1 MKLYFLKPTEWE
13 WVFKDFSDLAS
24 DKHYKKIKYSE
35 WRELHKLWQNAYAVV
50 VERNLSTTIRVR
62 VFCSDNVVHL
72 YCYNHN
78 DESLGAFLYENY
90 IVKGKWKRMS
100 TGYPGISDEEIVKEI
115 KRQLSESVDCA
126 TSACTAA
133 TAISAADIKKAKQW
147 LDNTALES
155 KANSTAYWY
164 DRDGEVHYDT
174 KSTVDTTASW
184 AEYAKVS
191 DYNNA
196 NSIADLVI
204 KPASYD
210 GTYGICDKI
219 DTKAD
224 IADVNDKI
232 KKAITEHENADKIFM
247 NKKENDIMKGFNF
260 DFGPCTGDN
269 VRLSMYGLA
278 VKNAAG
284 TYVSYNPKSKEIVD
298 VDILNFD
305 GGKYMYKF
313 PVALSQVA
321 VGDVVIHNRKPMF
334 VVALDEIGKNL
345 TVVDVCAGE
354 QKTVIPTVN
363 MFGFNF
369 ITKIVSL
376 FDMTG
381 GVATASEAQPFG
393 NMLPL
398 MLMSG
403 DNKDI
408 DPMML
413 MMLMGGGDMSALT
426 ANPMMLYLMMKDGKG
441 KDVDPLMLML
451 MMNQHHTCKCGCHD
465 AKNDEA
471 ATV

>member
-1 MKLYFLKPTEWE
+1 MKLYFLKPTEWD

-72 YCYNHN
+72 YCYNSN

-90 IVKGKWKRMS
+90 IVKGKWKHMS
-100 TGYPGISDEEIVKEI
+100 NGYPGISDEEIVKEVR
-115 KRQLSESVDCA
+115 RQLFESVDCA

-147 LDNTALES
+147 LDDTRLES
-155 KANSTAYWY
+155 KADSTAYWY
-164 DRDGEVHYDT
+164 DSYGDAKSAADT
-174 KSTVDTTASW
+174 AVSSW
-184 AEYAKVS
+184 TEYAKVS

-196 NSIADLVI
+196 NTIADLVI
-204 KPASYD
+204 KPVSYD
-210 GTYGICDKI
+210 GTYDICDKI
-219 DTKAD
+219 ATKAD
-224 IADVNDKI
+224 IADVDYKI
-232 KKAITEHENADKIFM
+232 NEALKKHENENKIF
-247 NKKENDIMKGFNF
+247 NEKENENMKGFNF

-284 TYVSYNPKSKEIVD
+284 TYVSYNSKTKEIVD
-298 VDILNFD
+298 VDVLNFD

-313 PVALSQVA
+313 PVALAQVA

-334 VVALDEIGKNL
+334 VVDADLSGKNL

-376 FDMTG
+376 FDMCG

-413 MMLMGGGDMSALT
+413 MMLMGGGDMSTLT

-451 MMNQHHTCKCGCHD
+451 MMNQSHTCKCGCHD
-465 AKNDEA
+465 AKSDEA

>member
-1 MKLYFLKPTEWE
+1 MKLYFLTPREWE
-13 WVFKDFSDLAS
+13 VVFKDFADLAT

-35 WRELHKLWQNAYAVV
+35 YKELNKLWSNAYGVV

-100 TGYPGISDEEIVKEI
+100 TGYPGISDEEIKREI
-115 KRQLSESVDCA
+115 QRQLSESVNCA
-126 TSACTAA
+126 TSACSAA
-133 TAISAADIKKAKQW
+133 TAISAADIKKTAEW
-147 LDNTALES
+147 LEDKTTSWLNDATALTS
-155 KANSTAYWY
+155 KTPTGYYYDCDGTAHPY
-164 DRDGEVHYDT
+164 D
-174 KSTVDTTASW
+174 KTTIW
-184 AEYAKVS
+184 AGDYTIS
-191 DYNNA
+191 DYG
-196 NSIADLVI
+196 ITKLADTA
-204 KPASYD
+204 KGYD
-210 GTYGICDKI
+210 ICDKLE
-219 DTKAD
+219 TKAD
-224 IADVNDKI
+224 INYVNEKI
-232 KKAITEHENADKIFM
+232 DEVFKKHENENKIF
-247 NKKENDIMKGFNF
+247 NEKENENMKGFNF

-334 VVALDEIGKNL
+334 VIDADLPGKNL

-376 FDMTG
+376 FDMAG
-381 GVATASEAQPFG
+381 GMATASEAQPFG

-398 MLMSG
+398 MLMG

-441 KDVDPLMLML
+441 KDMDPLMLMF
-451 MMNQHHTCKCGCHD
+451 MMNQNQPHKCKCGCHD
-465 AKNDEA
+465 EKDAEA
-471 ATV
+471 PTV

>member
-1 MKLYFLKPTEWE
+1 MVTYYLKPSEWE
-13 WVFKDFSDLAS
+13 KIFAEFADLAT
-24 DKHYKKIKYSE
+24 DKHYRKIKYSDYK
-35 WRELHKLWQNAYAVV
+35 ELSKLWVNAYAVV
-50 VERNLSTTIRVR
+50 ICREDNAILVKVFRNN
-62 VFCSDNVVHL
+62 DVVHT
-72 YCYNHN
+72 YAFTNC
-78 DESLGAFLYENY
+78 DESLGSFLFENY
-90 IVKGKWKRMS
+90 ILKGELKMTSYNSRAI
-100 TGYPGISDEEIVKEI
+100 TDEEIAKVIE
-115 KRQLSESVDCA
+115 RQLMSS
-126 TSACTAA
+126 TSCTSCSAD
-133 TAISAADIKKAKQW
+133 TAISAADIKKSIDW
-147 LDNTALES
+147 LNDSTALTGKAVTGCYYDCDGTARPYDKTTIWAGDYTVPDYGIAKLADVASGYNDKLET
-155 KANSTAYWY
+155 KANI
-164 DRDGEVHYDT
+164 
-174 KSTVDTTASW
+174 
-184 AEYAKVS
+184 
-191 DYNNA
+191 DYVNE
-196 NSIADLVI
+196 
-204 KPASYD
+204 
-210 GTYGICDKI
+210 KI
-219 DTKAD
+219 DEAF
-224 IADVNDKI
+224 
-232 KKAITEHENADKIFM
+232 KKHENENKIF
-247 NKKENDIMKGFNF
+247 NEKENENMKGFNF

-334 VVALDEIGKNL
+334 VIDADLPGKNL

-376 FDMTG
+376 FDMSG
-381 GVATASEAQPFG
+381 GMATASEAQPFG

-398 MLMSG
+398 MLMG

-441 KDVDPLMLML
+441 KDMDPLMLMF
-451 MMNQHHTCKCGCHD
+451 MMNQPHKCKCGCHD
-465 AKNDEA
+465 DKDAEA
-471 ATV
+471 PTV

>member
-1 MKLYFLKPTEWE
+1 MTLYCLTPKEWE
-13 WVFKDFSDLAS
+13 QAFSEFADLAT
-24 DKHYKKIKYSE
+24 DKHYRKIKYADYK
-35 WRELHKLWQNAYAVV
+35 ELNKLWVSAYGVAIKHDGSSII
-50 VERNLSTTIRVR
+50 VEVFRNN
-62 VFCSDNVVHL
+62 DMVHI
-72 YCYNHN
+72 YCFNSS

-90 IVKGKWKRMS
+90 IMKGKWLRMS
-100 TGYPGISDEEIVKEI
+100 YTTSKLTDEELAKVI
-115 KRQLSESVDCA
+115 KSQLMSS
-126 TSACTAA
+126 TACTSCSAD
-133 TAISAADIKKAKQW
+133 TAISTADIKNSMDW
-147 LDNTALES
+147 LNKTTVWAGDYTSPDYGIATVNTITN
-155 KANSTAYWY
+155 KTAIGY
-164 DRDGEVHYDT
+164 D
-174 KSTVDTTASW
+174 
-184 AEYAKVS
+184 
-191 DYNNA
+191 
-196 NSIADLVI
+196 
-204 KPASYD
+204 YD
-210 GTYGICDKI
+210 GWA
-219 DTKAD
+219 TKAD
-224 IADVNDKI
+224 VADVDYKI
-232 KKAITEHENADKIFM
+232 NEALKKHENENKIF
-247 NKKENDIMKGFNF
+247 NEKENENMKGFNF

-284 TYVSYNPKSKEIVD
+284 TYVSYNSKSKEIVD

-334 VVALDEIGKNL
+334 VIDADLPGKNL

-376 FDMTG
+376 FDMSG
-381 GVATASEAQPFG
+381 GMATASEAQPFG

-398 MLMSG
+398 MLMG

-441 KDVDPLMLML
+441 KDMDPLMLMF
-451 MMNQHHTCKCGCHD
+451 MMNQPHKCQCGCHD
-465 AKNDEA
+465 DKDAEA
-471 ATV
+471 PTV

>member
-1 MKLYFLKPTEWE
+1 MKLYYLTPREWE
-13 WVFKDFSDLAS
+13 VVFKDFADLAT

-35 WRELHKLWQNAYAVV
+35 YKELNKLWSNAYGVV

-100 TGYPGISDEEIVKEI
+100 TGYPGISDEEIKREI
-115 KRQLSESVDCA
+115 QRQLSESVNCA
-126 TSACTAA
+126 TSACSAA
-133 TAISAADIKKAKQW
+133 TAISAADIKKTAEW
-147 LDNTALES
+147 LEDKSTGWLNDATAVAS
-155 KANSTAYWY
+155 KAATGCYYDSDGIAYPY
-164 DRDGEVHYDT
+164 V
-174 KSTVDTTASW
+174 W
-184 AEYAKVS
+184 AG
-191 DYNNA
+191 DYK
-196 NSIADLVI
+196 IPD
-204 KPASYD
+204 
-210 GTYGICDKI
+210 YGITKLADVASGYNDKF

-224 IADVNDKI
+224 IDYVNEKI
-232 KKAITEHENADKIFM
+232 DEAFKKHENENKIF
-247 NKKENDIMKGFNF
+247 NKKENENMKGFNF

-334 VVALDEIGKNL
+334 VIDADLPGKNL

-369 ITKIVSL
+369 ITKIISL
-376 FDMTG
+376 FDVTG
-381 GVATASEAQPFG
+381 GMTTASEAQPFG

-398 MLMSG
+398 MLMG

-441 KDVDPLMLML
+441 KDMDPLMLMF
-451 MMNQHHTCKCGCHD
+451 MMNQPHKCKCGCHD
-465 AKNDEA
+465 DKDAETP
-471 ATV
+471 TV

>member
-1 MKLYFLKPTEWE
+1 MTLYCLTPREWE
-13 WVFKDFSDLAS
+13 QAFSEFADLAT
-24 DKHYKKIKYSE
+24 DKHYRKIKYADYK
-35 WRELHKLWQNAYAVV
+35 ELHKLWVSAYGVAIKHDGPSII
-50 VERNLSTTIRVR
+50 VEVFRNN
-62 VFCSDNVVHL
+62 DMVHI
-72 YCYNHN
+72 YCFNSS

-90 IVKGKWKRMS
+90 IMKGKWLRMS
-100 TGYPGISDEEIVKEI
+100 YTTSKLTDEELAKVI
-115 KRQLSESVDCA
+115 KSQLMSS
-126 TSACTAA
+126 TACTSCSAD
-133 TAISAADIKKAKQW
+133 TAISTADIKKSIDW
-147 LDNTALES
+147 LNDSTGSTGNQYYCDNKT
-155 KANSTAYWY
+155 NVW
-164 DRDGEVHYDT
+164 
-174 KSTVDTTASW
+174 
-184 AEYAKVS
+184 
-191 DYNNA
+191 DYTIP
-196 NSIADLVI
+196 S
-204 KPASYD
+204 
-210 GTYGICDKI
+210 YGITTVTGYSDKL

-224 IADVNDKI
+224 IDYVNEKI
-232 KKAITEHENADKIFM
+232 DEAFKKHENENKIF
-247 NKKENDIMKGFNF
+247 NEKENENMKGFNF

-284 TYVSYNPKSKEIVD
+284 TYVSYNSKSKEIVD

-334 VVALDEIGKNL
+334 VIDADLPGKNL

-376 FDMTG
+376 FDMSG
-381 GVATASEAQPFG
+381 GMATASEAQPFG

-398 MLMSG
+398 MLMG

-426 ANPMMLYLMMKDGKG
+426 ENPMMLYLMMKDGKG
-441 KDVDPLMLML
+441 KDTDPLMLMF
-451 MMNQHHTCKCGCHD
+451 MMNQPHKCKCGCHD
-465 AKNDEA
+465 EKDAETP
-471 ATV
+471 TV

>member
-1 MKLYFLKPTEWE
+1 MTLYCLTPREWE
-13 WVFKDFSDLAS
+13 QAFAEFADLAT
-24 DKHYKKIKYSE
+24 DKHYRKIKYTDYK
-35 WRELHKLWQNAYAVV
+35 ELHKLWVSAYGVAIKHDGSSII
-50 VERNLSTTIRVR
+50 VEVFRNN
-62 VFCSDNVVHL
+62 DMVHI
-72 YCYNHN
+72 YCFNSS

-90 IVKGKWKRMS
+90 IMKGKWLRMS
-100 TGYPGISDEEIVKEI
+100 YTTSKLTDEELAKVI
-115 KRQLSESVDCA
+115 KSQLMSS
-126 TSACTAA
+126 TACTSCSAD
-133 TAISAADIKKAKQW
+133 TAISTADIKKSIDW
-147 LDNTALES
+147 LNDATALTG
-155 KANSTAYWY
+155 KAATGYYY
-164 DRDGEVHYDT
+164 DC
-174 KSTVDTTASW
+174 
-184 AEYAKVS
+184 
-191 DYNNA
+191 
-196 NSIADLVI
+196 
-204 KPASYD
+204 D
-210 GTYGICDKI
+210 GTARPYDKTTIWAGDYTVPDYGIANYGTTNLADVSGYNDKF

-224 IADVNDKI
+224 IDYVNEKI
-232 KKAITEHENADKIFM
+232 DEAFKKHENENKIF
-247 NKKENDIMKGFNF
+247 NEKENENMKGFNF

-284 TYVSYNPKSKEIVD
+284 TYVSYNSKSKEIVD

-334 VVALDEIGKNL
+334 VIALDEVGKNL

-376 FDMTG
+376 FDMSG
-381 GVATASEAQPFG
+381 GMATASEAQPFG

-398 MLMSG
+398 MLMG

-441 KDVDPLMLML
+441 KDMDPLMLMF
-451 MMNQHHTCKCGCHD
+451 MMNQPHKCKCGCHD
-465 AKNDEA
+465 DKDAEA
-471 ATV
+471 PTV

>member
-1 MKLYFLKPTEWE
+1 MKLYYLKPTEWE

-62 VFCSDNVVHL
+62 VFCSDGVVHL
-72 YCYNHN
+72 YHYNHN

-100 TGYPGISDEEIVKEI
+100 NGYPGISDEEIMKEI
-115 KRQLSESVDCA
+115 KRQLAESVDCA

-147 LDNTALES
+147 LDNTALEG
-155 KANSTAYWY
+155 KTANSAYYY
-164 DRDGEVHYDT
+164 DSDGRVYCDT

-184 AEYAKVS
+184 AEYAKAS

-196 NSIADLVI
+196 NTIADLV
-204 KPASYD
+204 SYG
-210 GTYGICDKI
+210 GTYDICDKI
-219 DTKAD
+219 ATKAD
-224 IADVNDKI
+224 IADVDYKI
-232 KKAITEHENADKIFM
+232 NEALKKHENENKIF
-247 NKKENDIMKGFNF
+247 NEKENENMKGFNF

-334 VVALDEIGKNL
+334 VIDADLPGKNL

-381 GVATASEAQPFG
+381 GAATATPDQPFG

-413 MMLMGGGDMSALT
+413 MMLMGGGDMSALA
-426 ANPMMLYLMMKDGKG
+426 ANPMMLYLMMKDGKN
-441 KDVDPLMLML
+441 KDMDPLMLML
-451 MMNQHHTCKCGCHD
+451 MMNQPHTCKCGCHD
-465 AKNDEA
+465 DKNDEA